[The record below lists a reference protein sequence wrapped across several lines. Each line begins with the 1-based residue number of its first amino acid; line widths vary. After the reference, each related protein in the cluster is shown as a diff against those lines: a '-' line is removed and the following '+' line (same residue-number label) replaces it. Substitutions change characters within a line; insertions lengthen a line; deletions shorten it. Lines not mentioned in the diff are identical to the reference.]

1 MNKLRKNIRLKNY
14 DYSQSG
20 LYFVTVC
27 TDFKE
32 KILWADDDAK
42 NGLSFIGKIVEE
54 SIIFIDE
61 NYEGVSVDKYCI
73 MPNHIH
79 LIIDIGLSGCRRGSL
94 PLRETETG
102 VCRRGSLPL
111 RGTGNNIQLNEI
123 IGRMKSYTTKR
134 YRELTANS
142 NGILWQRNFYEH
154 IIRNDEDYA
163 EKWQYIDENELKW
176 NLIQN
181 YDL

>member
-32 KILWADDDAK
+32 KISWVNSNA
-42 NGLSFIGKIVEE
+42 NNRLSPIGKVVEE
-54 SIIFIDE
+54 CIIFINE
-61 NYEGVSVDKYCI
+61 NYENVSVDKYCI

-79 LIIDIGLSGCRRGSL
+79 LIIDIGLS
-94 PLRETETG
+94 E
-102 VCRRGSLPL
+102 CRRGSLPL
-111 RGTGNNIQLNEI
+111 RGADNDIQLHEI

-134 YRELTANS
+134 YRELTANP

-154 IIRNDEDYA
+154 VIRNDEDYA

-176 NLIQN
+176 NLQFD
-181 YDL
+181 Y